1 MKNNLLKLGLILAA
15 GLIALPAACLA
26 DTTNLNLTAPA
37 SVDQG
42 SSFTVVMEIVSAADL
57 YDYQLDLTFDPT
69 VLQATSVIDGG
80 FLGTAGATFFLPGTI
95 DNADGSITFNA
106 DTLLT
111 AISGANGSGVL
122 LEFDFTAL
130 APGVSALSIQ
140 NLILQDS
147 TGAIQDA
154 TTTDG
159 SVTVK
164 ASSKV
169 PEPSSLSLCLAG
181 VLSMLLLGLSR
192 NLRTSFRL

>member
-1 MKNNLLKLGLILAA
+1 MKNNLVKLGLILATCV
-15 GLIALPAACLA
+15 IALPAACLA
-26 DTTNLNLTAPA
+26 DGGSVSVAAPA
-37 SVDQG
+37 TVNQG
-42 SSFTVVMEIVSAADL
+42 SSFTVDVDIANAADL
-57 YDYQLDLTFDPT
+57 YDFQLDLTFDPT
-69 VLQATSVIDGG
+69 VLQATSVVEGS
-80 FLGTAGATFFLPGTI
+80 FLGAGGATFFLPGTI
-95 DNADGSITFNA
+95 DNAGGSITFNA

-111 AISGANGSGVL
+111 AISGVSGSGAL

-147 TGAIQDA
+147 TGAILDA

-169 PEPSSLSLCLAG
+169 PEPSSLALCFAG
-181 VLSMLLLGLSR
+181 LLSMLLVGLSR
-192 NLRTSFRL
+192 NVRTSFRP

>member
-1 MKNNLLKLGLILAA
+1 
-15 GLIALPAACLA
+15 
-26 DTTNLNLTAPA
+26 
-37 SVDQG
+37 
-42 SSFTVVMEIVSAADL
+42 MEIVSAADL

-80 FLGTAGATFFLPGTI
+80 FLGTGGATFFLPGTI
-95 DNADGSITFNA
+95 DNTDGSITFNA
-106 DTLLT
+106 DTLLG
-111 AISGANGSGVL
+111 AISSANGSGAL

-147 TGAIQDA
+147 TGAVLDA

-164 ASSKV
+164 TSSKV
-169 PEPSSLSLCLAG
+169 PEPSGLALCLMGLLA
-181 VLSMLLLGLSR
+181 VMLLSPRRSAQRFGR
-192 NLRTSFRL
+192 V